1 MNTIL
6 VLSIVGAMVVL
17 VFGFGVLFAKCYH
30 RAKPGQ
36 ALILSTPSGRRIS
49 TEGIMVLPF
58 VHRVDTLDLTA
69 KSFTFEYGK
78 RENLATSDGIRV
90 VVKLALN
97 VRVNDATEDV
107 LKVAERVG
115 CARTSDPEALREF
128 FAPYLKS
135 AIGVVFS
142 NVRWDDIGPKRSE
155 IEDLLLAATD
165 DLDGYVIEKLS
176 LDDFRRA

>member
-1 MNTIL
+1 MNEAL
-6 VLSIVGAMVVL
+6 LLSVGAMVL
-17 VFGFGVLFAKCYH
+17 LILGFVVLFAKCYR
-30 RAKPGQ
+30 RASPGQ

-58 VHRVDTLDLTA
+58 VHRVDVLDLTA

-78 RENLATSDGIRV
+78 RENLTTSDGIRV
-90 VVKLALN
+90 VVKVTLN

-107 LKVAERVG
+107 LKVADRVG
-115 CARTSDPEALREF
+115 CARTSDLEALRDF

-142 NVRWDDIGPKRSE
+142 NVRWDDIGAKRSE
-155 IEDLLLAATD
+155 IEDSLLAATD
-165 DLDGYVIEKLS
+165 DLDGYVIEKLA
-176 LDDFRRA
+176 LDDFQRA